1 MTRSIKLFRHVRKFY
16 RMVGIHPPKSKHHH
30 QHRFNVK
37 NSLSSVFLALFSIS
51 IAWYL
56 LFEANTT
63 DEYGQCF
70 TGFVSVIEISVY
82 FIVNFSKI
90 ESILK
95 LIKKIEEFIEMSE
108 SDENVE
114 IQTILLSLVKK
125 KTICACSDLCQIG
138 APISASAIMY
148 KTLKRKIEK
157 LSKRMYTTLMSSM
170 IFGFFVPNICLS
182 LVNFYFLD
190 MADESFALPVPMMY
204 IFIET

>member
-1 MTRSIKLFRHVRKFY
+1 MTRTIKLFRDVRKFY
-16 RMVGIHPPKSKHHH
+16 RMVGIHPSKSKHHH

-95 LIKKIEEFIEMSE
+95 LIKKFEEFIEMSE

-114 IQTILLSLVKK
+114 IQIILLSLVKK
-125 KTICACSDLCQIG
+125 NYLCVFW
-138 APISASAIMY
+138 S
-148 KTLKRKIEK
+148 
-157 LSKRMYTTLMSSM
+157 LSNRSSY
-170 IFGFFVPNICLS
+170 LS
-182 LVNFYFLD
+182 VSNH
-190 MADESFALPVPMMY
+190 V
-204 IFIET
+204 